1 MVCAQLVAYGKVS
14 QSREERKERRDKRRL
29 EKEIQ
34 TDLESEVE
42 YGGDNND
49 KEGYRVGN
57 GTAAHGKDGN
67 GSAVYGKD
75 GNRKPASFIR
85 EDSQST
91 ESTEE
96 EIIL

>member
-29 EKEIQ
+29 DKEIQ
-34 TDLESEVE
+34 AGLRSTVE
-42 YGGDNND
+42 HGED
-49 KEGYRVGN
+49 KEDDDYWVGN
-57 GTAAHGKDGN
+57 GAAVHGHDGNGVAIHGKDAN
-67 GSAVYGKD
+67 G
-75 GNRKPASFIR
+75 KPSSFIR

-91 ESTEE
+91 ESTED